1 MQTHHLVLPG
11 DLNHHGFL
19 FGGRL
24 LAWVDEACWIAA
36 SLEFPQCR
44 FVTVGMDCVEFHH
57 GVKQG
62 AILTISCTLSREGT
76 TSVCY
81 AVEVRDEKAGAHA
94 IFSTRVTLVNVDEE
108 GRKRPLR
115 E

>member
-1 MQTHHLVLPG
+1 MQTQHLVLTG

-24 LAWVDEACWIAA
+24 LAWVDEASWIAA

-44 FVTVGMDCVEFHH
+44 FVTVGMDRVEFHH
-57 GVKQG
+57 GVRQG

-81 AVEVRDEKAGAHA
+81 AVEVHDEKAGSDP
-94 IFSTRVTLVNVDEE
+94 IFSTRVTLVNVDDA
-108 GRKRPLR
+108 GRKRPVR